1 LELILFEDLESSLT
15 HKDKARIPINNKTN
29 TTPRNKPLELLLIC
43 ESPSFVA
50 EIFIAISN
58 KE

>member
-50 EIFIAISN
+50 EIS
-58 KE
+58 